1 MLQSLLDHLP
11 VWWETK
17 EVEAVILV
25 DSLLVDLQE
34 EALIEVTTI
43 TIIITID
50 LEDGL
55 EETIKIK

>member
-11 VWWETK
+11 VWCETK
-17 EVEAVILV
+17 EVEVVILV

-34 EALIEVTTI
+34 EALIEATAI
-43 TIIITID
+43 TIIITVD